1 MQELQISHSSSP
13 TAGVVTVTAGV
24 AVVDPAIAK
33 TSDDLLQNADSAL
46 YAAKR
51 NGRNRIWR
59 FDSGTGAPRAFPEE

>member
-1 MQELQISHSSSP
+1 
-13 TAGVVTVTAGV
+13 V